1 MAEERPPTPEKQLLK
16 LIEEG
21 KSGEGVTQA
30 KLKRKGLGFLSLSAL
45 KGGFSGRFSFLRR
58 STQKR
63 LSKKKALPDLAS
75 VNRVLAVATAAFFL
89 YVVGDATA
97 SAINMRTATN
107 FAFQK
112 EKTASFELLKLNS
125 PLRDAG
131 QYLEKVSARD
141 IFRGAEQFDRKVEK
155 RAAPA
160 ASAPKKES
168 PLKNMALVGI
178 SWRTWY
184 SGRIRG
190 AIVPCPEPPWVFVNR
205 EELSHKVMARKMLS
219 DQPREPDELRVT
231 FRECSDQL
239 SSTESRE
246 LSCWFRTDL
255 APL

>member
-155 RAAPA
+155 RAALA

-178 SWRTWY
+178 SWSANPDVIIEDRKRKKTFFL
-184 SGRIRG
+184 RRG
-190 AIVPCPEPPWVFVNR
+190 QEFAGGIKVKEVFKDKVVLTYED
-205 EELSHKVMARKMLS
+205 EELA
-219 DQPREPDELRVT
+219 LR
-231 FRECSDQL
+231 
-239 SSTESRE
+239 
-246 LSCWFRTDL
+246 
-255 APL
+255 